1 MFRITAETCNAF
13 TLAEVLIMAATNIE
27 SNRLSCE
34 GRVRTNEAAAQS
46 KHVRHCRRVPNGPQ
60 F

>member
-1 MFRITAETCNAF
+1 
-13 TLAEVLIMAATNIE
+13 MAATNIE

-34 GRVRTNEAAAQS
+34 GRVRTNAAAAQS

-60 F
+60 FSR